1 MKSQKS
7 IPEFRQSLHGVPY
20 DDTPPGEPPVRVKT
34 ATLPQRV
41 ESDDVSTT
49 PAPTYVSAKQKLQ
62 KDLDPTQI
70 TSSIGESSGSANTE
84 VYSISSQTSAPSIPK
99 IRVENP
105 SKLNGTEGGRLGS
118 SKPPRSKDGRSPLS
132 TKLPELSL
140 NLPNGAFSDDIKV
153 DGMSF
158 TKRGSMLIEGRKV
171 SASSTQ
177 SRTPRLS
184 GTASRKILSEEEES
198 LSERVR
204 SFYDTGTE
212 SLSHVDVNS
221 IDQEMRSRWLSSV
234 NTAETLS
241 TPSASRTTSAT
252 DLRSQPS
259 MPSIRINERP
269 SRLSMIVREENELAG
284 GIEDWQDVKD
294 GDVDRYGFILTRPPQ
309 PGSPRQASSANG
321 PLPRAA
327 SGLHTVA
334 PSLLAASDGPRRKG
348 TIRRSVGNNN
358 VHRHSISGA
367 RTNRSGD
374 GQAEEEQRPS
384 TASVVRRQSII
395 RQATNRLPQNR
406 NRRLRDQA
414 SDIFTPAPASRRGPA
429 EEDVELGSRKK
440 RKETER
446 EEKWRKMARLVS
458 SKSGGGMVFD
468 FDTKDPKLIDRTWKG
483 IPDRWRA
490 SAWYAFLATSA
501 KRSHTSPAED
511 DLITM
516 FEKYN
521 EISSPD
527 DVQID
532 IDVPRTISNHIMFR
546 RRYRGGQRLLFRVLH
561 AMSLH
566 FPDTGYV
573 QGMATLAA
581 TLLAYFDEQRAFVM
595 LVRLWDLR
603 GLGRLYQEGFGG
615 LMQALGD
622 FEKGW
627 LGEGEVA
634 KKLVCQSALQQTCQ
648 C

>member
-1 MKSQKS
+1 MKSQKC

-34 ATLPQRV
+34 ATLLQRV
-41 ESDDVSTT
+41 DPDGT
-49 PAPTYVSAKQKLQ
+49 PATEAPTFVSANQKLQ
-62 KDLDPTQI
+62 KNLDPTQI
-70 TSSIGESSGSANTE
+70 TSSIGESLGSANTE
-84 VYSISSQTSAPSIPK
+84 VYSISNQTSVPSIPQ
-99 IRVENP
+99 IRVENT
-105 SKLNGTEGGRLGS
+105 SKTNGTSEKRPGS
-118 SKPPRSKDGRSPLS
+118 SKPPTSKDGRSPLS
-132 TKLPELSL
+132 TNLPELSL
-140 NLPNGAFSDDIKV
+140 NLPDGALSDEIKV

-158 TKRGSMLIEGRKV
+158 TKRGSMLIDGRKV

-177 SRTPRLS
+177 SRKPRLS
-184 GTASRKILSEEEES
+184 GTASRKILSDEEES

-204 SFYDTGTE
+204 SFYDIGTE
-212 SLSHVDVNS
+212 SLSQVEVNS
-221 IDQEMRSRWLSSV
+221 IDQEMRSRWLSSL

-309 PGSPRQASSANG
+309 PGSPRQASAAHG

-348 TIRRSVGNNN
+348 TISRSAANNN
-358 VHRHSISGA
+358 THRHSISGA
-367 RTNRSGD
+367 RSNRSGD

-384 TASVVRRQSII
+384 TASVVRRQSTI

-406 NRRLRDQA
+406 DRRLRDQA
-414 SDIFTPAPASRRGPA
+414 SDIFTPAPSSRRGGG
-429 EEDVELGSRKK
+429 EEDVEVDSRTK

-501 KRSHTSPAED
+501 KRSRTSPAED

-516 FEKYN
+516 FEEYN
-521 EISSPD
+521 EVSSPD

-566 FPDTGYV
+566 SPDTGYV

-581 TLLAYFDEQRAFVM
+581 TLLAYFDEERAFVM

-615 LMQALGD
+615 LMQALED

-634 KKLVCQSALQQTCQ
+634 KKLVCQYSPQQTCQ

>member
-20 DDTPPGEPPVRVKT
+20 DETPLGEPPVRVKT
-34 ATLPQRV
+34 AMSPQRV
-41 ESDDVSTT
+41 DSDDS
-49 PAPTYVSAKQKLQ
+49 PATQGLTSVSANQKLQ
-62 KDLDPTQI
+62 KDLDPMQI
-70 TSSIGESSGSANTE
+70 TSSVGESSASANTE
-84 VYSISSQTSAPSIPK
+84 VYSLSSQTSAPSIPQ
-99 IRVENP
+99 IRVE
-105 SKLNGTEGGRLGS
+105 KTNGTKGGRPAAP
-118 SKPPRSKDGRSPLS
+118 KPSTSKDGRSPLS

-140 NLPNGAFSDDIKV
+140 NLPDGAFSEDIKV

-158 TKRGSMLIEGRKV
+158 TKRGSMLIDGRKV

-177 SRTPRLS
+177 SRAPRLS
-184 GTASRKILSEEEES
+184 GTASRKVLSDEEES

-212 SLSHVDVNS
+212 SPSQVDVRS
-221 IDQEMRSRWLSSV
+221 IDQEMRSRWLSSL

-241 TPSASRTTSAT
+241 TLSASRTTSAT
-252 DLRSQPS
+252 DLHSQPS

-269 SRLSMIVREENELAG
+269 SRLSMIVREEKELAG

-294 GDVDRYGFILTRPPQ
+294 GDVDRYGFILSPPPQ

-321 PLPRAA
+321 SLPRAA

-348 TIRRSVGNNN
+348 TIRRSAAPNNL
-358 VHRHSISGA
+358 HRHSISGA
-367 RTNRSGD
+367 KSNRSGD

-384 TASVVRRQSII
+384 TASVVRRQSTI
-395 RQATNRLPQNR
+395 RQATNRLPHNR
-406 NRRLRDQA
+406 DRRLRDQA
-414 SDIFTPAPASRRGPA
+414 SDIFTPSPSSRRDID
-429 EEDVELGSRKK
+429 EEDVEIDSRSK

-446 EEKWRKMARLVS
+446 EEKWHRMARLVS

-468 FDTKDPKLIDRTWKG
+468 FDTKDPKLIERTWKG

-501 KRSHTSPAED
+501 KRSGTSPAEE
-511 DLITM
+511 DLVTLYQD
-516 FEKYN
+516 YN
-521 EISSPD
+521 DISSPD

-561 AMSLH
+561 SMSLH
-566 FPDTGYV
+566 FPGTGYV

-581 TLLAYFDEQRAFVM
+581 TLLAYFDEERAFVM

-634 KKLVCQSALQQTCQ
+634 KKLVCPYTSQHIRHC
-648 C
+648 